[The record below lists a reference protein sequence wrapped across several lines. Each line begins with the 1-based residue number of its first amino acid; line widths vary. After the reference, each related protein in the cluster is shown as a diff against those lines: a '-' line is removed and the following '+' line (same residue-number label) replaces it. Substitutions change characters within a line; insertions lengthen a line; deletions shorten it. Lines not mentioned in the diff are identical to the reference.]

1 MELMVEVQAA
11 MCHAEL
17 LFLSRVLGKLT
28 PPEELLQ
35 AAPLQELVQGC
46 HLFPPVFGFLTSPTD
61 FKAIS

>member
-17 LFLSRVLGKLT
+17 LLRVLGKLT

-61 FKAIS
+61 FKATS